1 MNEEYLLKTIDA
13 VISAKGFAHISSIKD
28 AVFEDLKMALNQ
40 LVTEGRLSFQR
51 DKNGNPIFSING
63 EVG

>member
-13 VISAKGFAHISSIKD
+13 VVSANGFGHISYIKD

-40 LVTEGRLSFQR
+40 LVSDGKLKFQR

-63 EVG
+63 